1 MRQKGSLQLECGTMR
16 DWLFR
21 LMDEEVSAEER
32 KQIDAHLS
40 CCPSC
45 ARELRIL
52 SLPRRI
58 GRSIPALEPSPFFYA
73 RLKARL
79 QREAQSVT
87 VWQII
92 LGLSR
97 QILPAMATVTLVIV
111 SLFAYLEFR
120 GPGPDLYQAY
130 DSIFMSPGHTSR
142 MVIAEDITD
151 ESVLHALAEKPALPV
166 ANAPKK

>member
-1 MRQKGSLQLECGTMR
+1 MECDELR
-16 DWLFR
+16 FQLFR
-21 LMDEEVSAEER
+21 LMDDELSAEER
-32 KQIDAHLS
+32 ERVDAHLRH
-40 CCPSC
+40 CASC

-52 SLPRRI
+52 TLPRKI
-58 GRSIPALEPSPFFYA
+58 GRSIPALEPPPFFYS

-79 QREAQSVT
+79 QAESQSIT

-97 QILPAMATVTLVIV
+97 QLVPAMATVTLVIV
-111 SLFAYLEFR
+111 SLLAYLEFR

-130 DSIFMSPGHTSR
+130 DSIFLSPGHTSR

-151 ESVLHALAEKPALPV
+151 ESVLHALAEKPSNPV
-166 ANAPKK
+166 IHAPKK